1 MFTRVNIS
9 ITPII
14 IAFPLAAELSATG
27 KINIAATR
35 SHTMQLTRMGAIR
48 LDDTAIT
55 ILLYIYCISI
65 EQMVSEH

>member
-1 MFTRVNIS
+1 
-9 ITPII
+9 
-14 IAFPLAAELSATG
+14 
-27 KINIAATR
+27 
-35 SHTMQLTRMGAIR
+35 MQLTRMGAIR